1 VRKALRSSRL
11 AELHHLSSLS
21 SSNPLGTHV
30 LKKKIRV
37 RKVLRSSSELLT
49 SLTTKMVNPVFVDI
63 GNYLWEID
71 VDSKD
76 TGLIRQNAMTL
87 YETMT
92 PYLILARDFSTNN
105 RLFFSV
111 KVKNYP
117 GDWIKIDLKQGDNIL
132 KN

>member
-1 VRKALRSSRL
+1 
-11 AELHHLSSLS
+11 
-21 SSNPLGTHV
+21 
-30 LKKKIRV
+30 V